1 MQSSTP
7 EKKRYSLSI
16 RIIAG
21 VLAASLLLGLSANGF
36 VRVRIQE
43 GEQSEAATNYLVEN
57 TDYVSKGTQER
68 LKEKLQTLTSPSVLE
83 DYYRMA
89 GTQIAEENYP
99 DALESIEA
107 CMELDPKLD
116 PALTQDLLM
125 KQGCLL
131 VLLEQYDR
139 ALTVLDEVS
148 VLSPEYGEV
157 YLVKAQIYAQRNQA
171 DLLAETLGAYLA
183 LVPGDAQIRLVLA
196 QTWFSLE
203 RFQEAKEQYR
213 ILLEEDTPE
222 ERSQIQ
228 YLYALTEIQ
237 LGGFAE
243 AEENLT
249 AAGTQNPELE
259 GLYYYLGVCQMARE
273 AYQEAAENLTRSIES
288 GSMAQLSY
296 YSRGV
301 CGLVLEDYDVM
312 LALEDLQKAA
322 DYAGA
327 DVDPSIS
334 QQATTLLEQLLTI
347 PEETIQ

>member
-1 MQSSTP
+1 MQGSAP

-43 GEQSEAATNYLVEN
+43 GESSEAATNYLVEN

-83 DYYRMA
+83 DYYRLA

-99 DALESIEA
+99 AALESIEA
-107 CMELDPKLD
+107 CIELDPQLD
-116 PALTQDLLM
+116 PALTLDLLM

-139 ALTVLDEVS
+139 ALTALETVS
-148 VLSPEYGEV
+148 TLAPGYGEA
-157 YLVKAQIYAQRNQA
+157 YLVKAQIHAQRNEAVQ
-171 DLLAETLGAYLA
+171 LAETLDVYLSLA
-183 LVPGDAQIRLVLA
+183 PEDSQIRLVLA

-203 RFQEAKEQYR
+203 QFQKARTEYR
-213 ILLEEDTPE
+213 TLLEAETLE
-222 ERSQIQ
+222 NRAQIQ

-249 AAGTQNPELE
+249 AAGSQSPELE
-259 GLYYYLGVCQMARE
+259 GLFYYLGVCQMARE
-273 AYQEAAENLTRSIES
+273 AYQEAAENLTKSIEG
-288 GSMAQLSY
+288 GSMVQLSH

-301 CGLVLEDYDVM
+301 CGLVLEGYDVM

-327 DVDPSIS
+327 DRDPSIS
-334 QQATTLLEQLLTI
+334 QQADALLEQLLNI
-347 PEETIQ
+347 PKETIQ